1 MLEVVRN
8 AAREAAAV
16 LFPISCAGCGAPD
29 HALCGVCR
37 ALLGPDR
44 SPQWVDQYVAD
55 TVRVVSALRYEGPA
69 RSMILALKEHG
80 RTDIARA
87 LATPLRVAIESAVAG
102 ETSSVELCAVPSS
115 RQSLRRRGYSP
126 VDVLARA
133 GGFRLAPVLRHA
145 SSAHEQKLLDR
156 TQRALN
162 IRGSLS
168 ARAVTARRFVLVDDV
183 VTSGSTL
190 LESARALR
198 AAGGEVIAAAT
209 LAYTP
214 RHVSQR

>member
-1 MLEVVRN
+1 MLDVVHDAVRD
-8 AAREAAAV
+8 AAAV
-16 LFPISCAGCGAPD
+16 LFPVSCAGCDTPD
-29 HALCGVCR
+29 HALCGACR

-44 SPQWVDQYVAD
+44 RPQWVDQYLAG
-55 TVRVVSALRYEGPA
+55 TMRVVSALRYEGPA
-69 RSMILALKEHG
+69 RLMVLALKEHG

-87 LATPLRVAIESAVAG
+87 LAVPMRAAIESAVAG

-115 RQSLRRRGYSP
+115 RQSLHRRGYSP

-133 GGFRLAPVLRHA
+133 GGFRLAKVLRHA
-145 SSAHEQKLLDR
+145 SPTHEQKLLDR
-156 TQRALN
+156 TQRSLN
-162 IRGSLS
+162 IRGSLL
-168 ARAVTARRFVLVDDV
+168 ARDVTARRFVLVDDV

-198 AAGGEVIAAAT
+198 AAGGEVVAAAT

-214 RHVSQR
+214 RYAPHR